1 MAYIY
6 DILVLESSRYC
17 RLLRPQM
24 ANALVKLPNVH
35 PCRRRIIVTFD
46 EEDTITDKHGTIEV
60 IPCWKWFMEID
71 R

>member
-1 MAYIY
+1 MTF
-6 DILVLESSRYC
+6 LSWKVVG
-17 RLLRPQM
+17 
-24 ANALVKLPNVH
+24 NADVETTNGQELVKLPNVH

>member
-1 MAYIY
+1 MPI
-6 DILVLESSRYC
+6 VETTNG
-17 RLLRPQM
+17 Q
-24 ANALVKLPNVH
+24 ALVKLPNVH